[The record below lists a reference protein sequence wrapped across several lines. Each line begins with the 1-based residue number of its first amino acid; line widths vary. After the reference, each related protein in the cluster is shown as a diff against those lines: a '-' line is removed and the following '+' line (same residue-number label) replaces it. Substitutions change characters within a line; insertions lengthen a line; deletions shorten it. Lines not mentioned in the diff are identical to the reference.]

1 LLYKTPAKELEER
14 KRFAIAAAAAAREI
28 LTLYMYQKQDHP
40 IFQANILVHIQDIE
54 EVNNMIKTYAQ
65 VMQIFLKK
73 IYIYIYIYKVHPQN
87 DRLKCSETKTFHFN

>member
-1 LLYKTPAKELEER
+1 LLYKTPAKKLEER

-73 IYIYIYIYKVHPQN
+73 KKI
-87 DRLKCSETKTFHFN
+87 ETLIIDLTRSIIKTT